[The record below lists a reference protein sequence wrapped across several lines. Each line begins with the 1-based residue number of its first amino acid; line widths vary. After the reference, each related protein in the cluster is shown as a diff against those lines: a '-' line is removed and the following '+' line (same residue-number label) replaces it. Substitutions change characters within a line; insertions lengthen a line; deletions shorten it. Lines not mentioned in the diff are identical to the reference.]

1 VNGFMVQWAEGS
13 STRTTQAAGT
23 ALNFNSGAGRYEADW
38 LADPFGTETGFVLNQ
53 TNPTATQNQVV
64 ASLVARAVGQTGLV
78 DTTTSRLTG
87 VPIEDLVAV
96 KLPFTLKNVTLNHPV
111 QVAMARR
118 LNNTILLGTGAD
130 TVRVTVPADQ
140 WVPGD
145 ALFFIENLQTDSV
158 TPKGTYLDASNQ
170 PVQVSGR
177 PTLTFNPAILGCN
190 SPRLS
195 CNPVP
200 QASPGATGYDPMYS
214 GDRTQWE
221 YWAGF
226 RPDSRFAFSVVAPVT
241 GTAISAV
248 TDSALAL
255 IRVVPNPFIVFS
267 QYQGTDAGNSRI
279 AFTGLPGQGTLR
291 IYTIAGQFVQQIN
304 WTQADLA
311 GNGDLLYDLH
321 SREGLDIATG
331 LYLWVVTAPS
341 NPNDAT
347 SAPLTARGK
356 FVVIRG
362 RAQ

>member
-1 VNGFMVQWAEGS
+1 V
-13 STRTTQAAGT
+13 T
-23 ALNFNSGAGRYEADW
+23 A
-38 LADPFGTETGFVLNQ
+38 
-53 TNPTATQNQVV
+53 
-64 ASLVARAVGQTGLV
+64 
-78 DTTTSRLTG
+78 RLTG
-87 VPIEDLVAV
+87 VALEDLVPV
-96 KLPFTLKNVTLNHPV
+96 KLPFSVKNLTYNHPV

-118 LNNTILLGTGAD
+118 LNNTILLGTNAD
-130 TVRVTVPADQ
+130 TVRVTVPGDQ

-145 ALFFIENLQTDSV
+145 ALFFIENLNTDSI
-158 TPKGTYLDASNQ
+158 TPKGTAFNQ
-170 PVQVSGR
+170 ATGTVVMSPAR
-177 PTLTFNPAILGCN
+177 PTLTFSPAILGCN
-190 SPRLS
+190 TPRLS

-200 QASPGATGYDPMYS
+200 QASPGATGYDPIYS

-221 YWAGF
+221 YWSGF
-226 RPDSRFAFSVVAPVT
+226 RADSRYTFSVVAPVT
-241 GTAISAV
+241 GTAITQV

-291 IYTIAGQFVQQIN
+291 IYTVSGQFVQQIN
-304 WTQADLA
+304 WTQADLV

-321 SREGLDIATG
+321 TREGLDIATG
-331 LYLWVVTAPS
+331 LYLWVITAPS

-362 RAQ
+362 RSQ